1 MTALIPELAVV
12 TTSVGAVMIRLRLGL
27 GLRRGLLQ
35 PRKASRG
42 CPSRGRLI
50 DGPVC
55 RPLHRKHGLIFGI
68 PAWAR
73 LAVVFHQSSVSLD
86 GTRKEACVRSERDS
100 SAVAHVVDTVE
111 GWLEKSGAS
120 SAKRG
125 ERSFT
130 VVRPVPIASV
140 S

>member
-12 TTSVGAVMIRLRLGL
+12 TTSVGAVMIRLG
-27 GLRRGLLQ
+27 RGLLQ
-35 PRKASRG
+35 PRKSTPQVSGLR
-42 CPSRGRLI
+42 PPDRRPRLQ
-50 DGPVC
+50 
-55 RPLHRKHGLIFGI
+55 PLHRKHGLIFGS

-86 GTRKEACVRSERDS
+86 GTRKEACVRSERDP

-111 GWLEKSGAS
+111 GWLAKSGAS
-120 SAKRG
+120 SAKPG

>member
-1 MTALIPELAVV
+1 
-12 TTSVGAVMIRLRLGL
+12 
-27 GLRRGLLQ
+27 
-35 PRKASRG
+35 
-42 CPSRGRLI
+42 
-50 DGPVC
+50 
-55 RPLHRKHGLIFGI
+55 LIFGI

-73 LAVVFHQSSVSLD
+73 LAVVFHQPSVSLD
-86 GTRKEACVRSERDS
+86 GTRKEACARSERDS

-120 SAKRG
+120 SAKPG

-130 VVRPVPIASV
+130 VVRPVPIAGV